1 MAKRW
6 PLPVEDLSGMR
17 FPALRSKDFI
27 IFTAGNFSATNAIWI
42 NRVIVG
48 WLGWELTGLASSVG
62 LMSFLLFAPA
72 IVASPLFGVILDR
85 VDVRRAA
92 IVSQAILITS
102 LSVLFVMYETGILTI
117 WLLGIVALTIGVTSS
132 ADRTIRFVLV
142 PRIVEREA
150 LANAVAI
157 HGISFNTARLIGPAV
172 GGALIEWGGTEFAI
186 LTNLAMVVP
195 FLTVLFIVTLRGR
208 EKRKSKRQSFLGE
221 IVDGARYAA
230 RHPIIREAMVIS
242 GFYSITMRGILEIL
256 PAVADGEFHRGAQG
270 LGQMLA
276 VSGAGALVAAIYIA
290 LRRSGP
296 SQAEIPASVY
306 VSIIGGALGTIV
318 LGLTGNWYV
327 ALAMVLVLG
336 VCATVNGIELQA
348 SMQIALDDA
357 YRGRVMS
364 LWIVLVIG
372 GAAISAIGIGSLAD
386 IFGISSALVTSGV
399 TGAVLI
405 GMSMAW
411 LWKGRGAA
419 PPNA

>member
-1 MAKRW
+1 
-6 PLPVEDLSGMR
+6 MR
-17 FPALRSKDFI
+17 FPALRSKDFV

-62 LMSFLLFAPA
+62 LMSFLLFAPT

-92 IVSQAILITS
+92 IISQSILATSLAILFFLYVS
-102 LSVLFVMYETGILTI
+102 GLLTI
-117 WLLGIVALTIGVTSS
+117 WLLGFVALSIGITSS

-142 PRIVEREA
+142 PRIVEKDA

-157 HGISFNTARLIGPAV
+157 HGINFNTARLIGPAV
-172 GGALIEWGGTEFAI
+172 GGALIEWGGTEVAI
-186 LTNLAMVVP
+186 LTNLAMVLP
-195 FLTVLFIVTLRGR
+195 FLTVLFIITLRGR
-208 EKRKSKRQSFLGE
+208 DEYKSSRQSFLGE
-221 IVDGARYAA
+221 IADGARYAA

-242 GFYSITMRGILEIL
+242 CFYSITLRGILEIL

-296 SQAEIPASVY
+296 SQAEIPMSVY
-306 VSIIGGALGTIV
+306 ISIVGGVIGTIV

-336 VCATVNGIELQA
+336 VCATINGIELQA
-348 SMQIALDDA
+348 SMQVALDDT

-386 IFGISSALVTSGV
+386 ALGMSSALISAGV
-399 TGAVLI
+399 TGGALI
-405 GMSMAW
+405 ALSMAW
-411 LWKGRGAA
+411 LWTRREVR
-419 PPNA
+419 PPSA

>member
-1 MAKRW
+1 
-6 PLPVEDLSGMR
+6 MR

-42 NRVIVG
+42 NRVIIG

-62 LMSFLLFAPA
+62 LMSFLLFAPT

-92 IVSQAILITS
+92 ILSQAILITS

-117 WLLGIVALTIGVTSS
+117 WLLGFVALTIGVTSS

-142 PRIVEREA
+142 PRIVDRDA

-157 HGISFNTARLIGPAV
+157 HGINFNTARLIGPAV
-172 GGALIEWGGTEFAI
+172 GGALIEWGGMDFAI

-208 EKRKSKRQSFLGE
+208 EDRKSKRQSFFGE
-221 IVDGARYAA
+221 IADGARYAA

-306 VSIIGGALGTIV
+306 ISIIGGALGTIV

-336 VCATVNGIELQA
+336 VCATINGIELQA
-348 SMQIALDDA
+348 SMQVALDDA

-386 IFGISSALVTSGV
+386 IFGMPSALVASGV
-399 TGAVLI
+399 TGAITI
-405 GMSMAW
+405 GVSMAW
-411 LWKGRGAA
+411 LWTGRNAA

>member
-1 MAKRW
+1 
-6 PLPVEDLSGMR
+6 MR
-17 FPALRSKDFI
+17 FPALSSKDFA

-42 NRVIVG
+42 NRVIIG
-48 WLGWELTGLASSVG
+48 WLSWELTGLASSVG
-62 LMSFLLFAPA
+62 LMSFLLFAPT

-92 IVSQAILITS
+92 ITSQSILATSLAILFLLYVS
-102 LSVLFVMYETGILTI
+102 DLLTI
-117 WLLGIVALTIGVTSS
+117 WLLGFVALSIGITSS

-142 PRIVEREA
+142 PRIVDKDA

-157 HGISFNTARLIGPAV
+157 HGINFNTARLIGPAV

-186 LTNLAMVVP
+186 ITNFVMILP
-195 FLTVLFIVTLRGR
+195 FLTVLFIITLRR
-208 EKRKSKRQSFLGE
+208 RDEYKSSRQSFLGE
-221 IVDGARYAA
+221 ITDGARYAA

-242 GFYSITMRGILEIL
+242 CFYSITLRGILEIL

-276 VSGAGALVAAIYIA
+276 VSGAGALVTAIYIA

-296 SQAEIPASVY
+296 SQAEIPISVY
-306 VSIIGGALGTIV
+306 ISIFGGVIGTIF

-336 VCATVNGIELQA
+336 VCATINGIELQA
-348 SMQIALDDA
+348 SMQVALDDT

-386 IFGISSALVTSGV
+386 VLGMSSALISAGV
-399 TGAVLI
+399 TAGASI
-405 GMSMAW
+405 GLSMAW
-411 LWKGRGAA
+411 LWTRRETR
-419 PPNA
+419 PPSA